1 MAPRVRCY
9 ASAVSLVL
17 AVACSS
23 APAIEPLTVTEASWC
38 RTYVSLNQWQERGST
53 MGIDLTEA
61 IAAAEVAY
69 AETEAAGGDVTA
81 RATAAYETL
90 ESDDGY
96 IQVCRAAHAQ
106 R

>member
-1 MAPRVRCY
+1 
-9 ASAVSLVL
+9 
-17 AVACSS
+17 
-23 APAIEPLTVTEASWC
+23 
-38 RTYVSLNQWQERGST
+38 